1 MNRPRPVAG
10 CCRIWS
16 GRHVPSS
23 SLGHGFR
30 RRARALVSGFAGNAS
45 QAQSAR
51 TLDALYRSEG
61 SKLRRFF
68 RSRLRSSEE
77 ANDLVQEAFTRFAG
91 VASTVMPE
99 RPAAYLQRIA
109 TNLLIDRARRP
120 PLWTELI
127 EAEIAVRPEQEDA
140 IAATDTLAIYRRA
153 LDEMPDRTRTVFL
166 LHRVNELPYREI
178 GTRLGISIPAVQKH
192 VARALERIATALY
205 VEDR

>member
-1 MNRPRPVAG
+1 M
-10 CCRIWS
+10 
-16 GRHVPSS
+16 
-23 SLGHGFR
+23 
-30 RRARALVSGFAGNAS
+30 
-45 QAQSAR
+45 
-51 TLDALYRSEG
+51 
-61 SKLRRFF
+61 
-68 RSRLRSSEE
+68 
-77 ANDLVQEAFTRFAG
+77 QEAFTRFAG